1 MKYFGIL
8 ISFFFLK
15 AFGQCGALHQGV
27 YTVFESLTYN
37 TNLKQSIPS
46 ASFQEEYNAEIY
58 SYPSIKLGYS
68 ITAWGNLG
76 LMSDWTVWGVD
87 FGAGLSYSKSVMNAL
102 DENQYFSDQL
112 YFDPAIQ
119 NGQVFFNNYQPGN
132 QCEINDYGI
141 NLHVDAGTIAYIGA
155 ELDAGPSRLVFTDNR
170 ISEQRVSSVGW
181 FANTRIQAGMGIPL
195 SLRCDADFK
204 LNMKLYA
211 VVMGWSSRTY
221 KMDWIAPDKKLKNF
235 SVLKTD
241 GAPLGIGFSLTF
253 LFRT

>member
-87 FGAGLSYSKSVMNAL
+87 FGA
-102 DENQYFSDQL
+102 
-112 YFDPAIQ
+112 
-119 NGQVFFNNYQPGN
+119 
-132 QCEINDYGI
+132 
-141 NLHVDAGTIAYIGA
+141 
-155 ELDAGPSRLVFTDNR
+155 
-170 ISEQRVSSVGW
+170 
-181 FANTRIQAGMGIPL
+181 
-195 SLRCDADFK
+195 
-204 LNMKLYA
+204 
-211 VVMGWSSRTY
+211 
-221 KMDWIAPDKKLKNF
+221 
-235 SVLKTD
+235 
-241 GAPLGIGFSLTF
+241 
-253 LFRT
+253 